1 MKRFVFV
8 FITLGLLVF
17 FGCDSSIFKKGIDEG
32 QITYN
37 ITYFQSDDE
46 NPLVS
51 LLPTTMVIKFK
62 DNSSIGII
70 EGWMGLFKS
79 SYISNFKKKTNTST
93 FKVMD
98 KKLAFE
104 TKFDEENF
112 GFDPFPSLKIEH
124 TTDEKMI
131 SGYKCKRAIATVGE
145 EKKDTFSIYYTD
157 DIKINNPN
165 WNTPFKEI
173 AGVLMEFQAGM
184 RGVQMKCVACKV
196 EDLEIKDEEFEIPAN
211 YKKVSKEEFEK
222 VINDLMKN
230 N

>member
-131 SGYKCKRAIATVGE
+131 SGYKCK
-145 EKKDTFSIYYTD
+145 
-157 DIKINNPN
+157 
-165 WNTPFKEI
+165 
-173 AGVLMEFQAGM
+173 
-184 RGVQMKCVACKV
+184 
-196 EDLEIKDEEFEIPAN
+196 
-211 YKKVSKEEFEK
+211 
-222 VINDLMKN
+222 
-230 N
+230 